1 MYSEIPLR
9 NFTGDYNKKKVTR
22 STDIHIIFGVLSR
35 EIINFIFNDLCF
47 FSILSIKLLLHNFKN
62 NHMHTVSFDN

>member
-9 NFTGDYNKKKVTR
+9 NFTVDYNKKKVTR
-22 STDIHIIFGVLSR
+22 SSDIHIVFEVLSR
-35 EIINFIFNDLCF
+35 KIINFIFNELYF

-62 NHMHTVSFDN
+62 NHMHTVSFNN